1 MRWIFWRR
9 KPESTRGE
17 VVSPDEVK
25 PEQITVIVETHNSK
39 SSANVGMALPPAVRD
54 STCDRFFRH
63 RRSRTANVIELS
75 SGESRVTAETGSD
88 PSAAETLKLL
98 GSSLLDAGLVEQK
111 RLAYFTR
118 GSYCSPRLQRPRL
131 IAPSLTLGL
140 AKFRSAARREN
151 KPLLIT
157 AREAAISKSRSKE

>member
-1 MRWIFWRR
+1 M
-9 KPESTRGE
+9 
-17 VVSPDEVK
+17 SPDEGK
-25 PEQITVIVETHNSK
+25 PEQITVIVETHDSK
-39 SSANVGMALPPAVRD
+39 SAANMGMALPPAVRD
-54 STCDRFFRH
+54 STCERFFRH
-63 RRSRTANVIELS
+63 RRPRTANVIELPAV
-75 SGESRVTAETGSD
+75 ESRPTAETGSD

-140 AKFRSAARREN
+140 AKLRSAARREN

-157 AREAAISKSRSKE
+157 AREAAIPKSRSKE